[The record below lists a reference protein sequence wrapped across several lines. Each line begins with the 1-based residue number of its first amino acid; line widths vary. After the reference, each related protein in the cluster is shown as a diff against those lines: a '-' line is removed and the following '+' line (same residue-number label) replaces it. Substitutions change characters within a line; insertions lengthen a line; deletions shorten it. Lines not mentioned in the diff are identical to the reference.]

1 MDDENE
7 ENWLQR
13 MLGSVGSG
21 EDWEQR
27 SFETFLGQYAPD
39 NEENWVQRLLNTGDA
54 STGGGE
60 LGEGVSS
67 GVPRWDSAQF
77 IANLPSWVPA
87 GVKSLLSGAKD
98 VVTSRAGM
106 AGLMALLSAT
116 DRARPSGGGYTQVA
130 SPTPTNRT
138 MVQGKYGPIAQ
149 YAAQGGLMHAYAH
162 GGAVTGTHKNPL
174 RMEDGGFVMTK
185 RAVDGAGG
193 PRGIAQMLPGARP
206 IVGPGTGTSDHIPAT
221 IDGNTPARVSNGEAY
236 VPKAVVD
243 REGGAKALYALMN
256 QLQRR
261 A

>member
-1 MDDENE
+1 MNDYYTA
-7 ENWLQR
+7 
-13 MLGSVGSG
+13 
-21 EDWEQR
+21 ED
-27 SFETFLGQYAPD
+27 YYVP
-39 NEENWVQRLLNTGDA
+39 
-54 STGGGE
+54 
-60 LGEGVSS
+60 GVSDADVNAALGYDIPPAYTWLSGMSETAAQEGPGVQGADNPTAAGSYQASALDPLRAFLSNPSMQAFNSLMRS
-67 GVPRWDSAQF
+67 GV
-77 IANLPSWVPA
+77 
-87 GVKSLLSGAKD
+87 
-98 VVTSRAGM
+98 GM
-106 AGLMALLSAT
+106 GGTVGLMALLGALNRSG
-116 DRARPSGGGYTQVA
+116 PSGGGYTGTA

-221 IDGNTPARVSNGEAY
+221 IAGRTPARVSNGEAY
-236 VPKAVVD
+236 VPKRAVNQA
-243 REGGAKALYALMN
+243 GGAKALYALMN